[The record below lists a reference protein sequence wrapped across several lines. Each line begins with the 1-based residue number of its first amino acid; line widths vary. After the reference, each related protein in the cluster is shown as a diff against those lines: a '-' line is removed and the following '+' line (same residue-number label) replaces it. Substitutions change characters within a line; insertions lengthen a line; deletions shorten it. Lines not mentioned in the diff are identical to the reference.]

1 MNTDLRPLSLGEI
14 LDRTFQLYRANFL
27 MFAGI
32 ATLAAGLDL
41 AWKLIQTGLV
51 RFLVHHVSAASLA
64 VSNSGM
70 TLVNLAVYTVA
81 TAVVLA
87 AINRAVSAIYL
98 GQTTSIAQALGE
110 VKGHWFRYVWLYVVA
125 FLSAWGAVTAGFI
138 VVIFL
143 TAFAGRAGGASSV
156 IFMGV
161 FGLSMFL
168 LIPFGVW
175 MMLRYSLANSA
186 CVFEDLGI
194 RASLK
199 RSIFLSQGS
208 RGKIFVMFLL
218 AGVLIMVVSGAASL
232 PIIVSAFKHPEHAG
246 QVSLFMTIYLLVT
259 GFVITSLTTPIYGI
273 GLTLFYYDA
282 RIRKEGFDIEWMMRW
297 ATPVELPDAV
307 VLIPPTEASLG

>member
-1 MNTDLRPLSLGEI
+1 MNTELRPLSLGEI
-14 LDRTFQLYRANFL
+14 LDRTFQLYRGNFL

-32 ATLAAGLDL
+32 ATLAAGVDL

-64 VSNSGM
+64 LSSGGLS
-70 TLVNLAVYTVA
+70 LVNLAVYTVS

-87 AINRAVSAIYL
+87 AINWAVSALYL
-98 GQTTSIAQALGE
+98 GHTTGIAQALGE
-110 VKGHWFRYVWLYVVA
+110 VRGHWFRYVWLYVVA
-125 FLSAWGAVTAGFI
+125 FLSAWGVVTAGFI
-138 VVIFL
+138 VIALLAVFL
-143 TAFAGRAGGASSV
+143 PARGGAAASVVFAG
-156 IFMGV
+156 I

-175 MMLRYSLANSA
+175 MMLRYSLANAA
-186 CVFEDLGI
+186 CVFENLGI

-199 RSIFLSQGS
+199 RSIFLSDGS

-218 AGVLIMVVSGAASL
+218 AGTLILVISTAASS
-232 PIIVSAFKHPEHAG
+232 PMIVGAIKHPEHPG

-259 GFVITSLTTPIYGI
+259 GFVVTTLTTPIYGI

-282 RIRKEGFDIEWMMRW
+282 RIRKEGFDIEWMMHR
-297 ATPVELPDAV
+297 ATPIEIPDAV
-307 VLIPPTEASLG
+307 LIAPAESSLG